1 MIKGK
6 NKGEEKMTS
15 EKGITIVA
23 LIITIIIML
32 ILAGVTLKGITQENG
47 IINRAKDSEILTS
60 LKDVDEAL
68 EQYNLLKIKE
78 KIKQGDYRNDIDL
91 EQLVEDGVLKK
102 VEVEDTLRTIG
113 IITDLNKIGIQGK
126 LGKNGTNVEKNKE
139 IISFNSTFAECRQI
153 TEIPENLFS
162 NNTEVVEFGNIG
174 SVGWGGTFCGC
185 AAIKEIPQNLFDK
198 NIEVNNF
205 SYTFG
210 FCGKL
215 TTIPIGLF
223 DNNTKVTT
231 FEGCFKTCAM
241 LEQIPQNLL
250 KGKDTANTKSLFLD
264 TKVSEDSMKNAG
276 LTEEQ
281 IANAKI

>member
-1 MIKGK
+1 
-6 NKGEEKMTS
+6 MTS